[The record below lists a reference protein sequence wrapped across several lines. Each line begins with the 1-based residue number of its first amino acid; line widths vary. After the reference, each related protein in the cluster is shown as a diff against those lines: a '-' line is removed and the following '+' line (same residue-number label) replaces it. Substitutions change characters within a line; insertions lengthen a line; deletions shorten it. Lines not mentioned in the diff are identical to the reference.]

1 MDREGSCDNI
11 YLFQGQ
17 VGSLRIA
24 GHIALGEIVVL
35 VKTDLYLLVFLFF
48 YNHRPCGKVAKS
60 LVVAGEYHHDES
72 HVTGHWSVNH
82 KQQPAHQIGTQR
94 GA

>member
-24 GHIALGEIVVL
+24 GHIALGEIVIL
-35 VKTDLYLLVFLFF
+35 VKTNLNLLVFLFLDD
-48 YNHRPCGKVAKS
+48 HRSGGEVAKS

-82 KQQPAHQIGTQR
+82 KQ
-94 GA
+94 